1 MGEKST
7 CYDLID
13 GKTSQI
19 SSQIVFNSLKSF
31 KLNSKNPIVTEVIR
45 I

>member
-19 SSQIVFNSLKSF
+19 SSQIVLSF
-31 KLNSKNPIVTEVIR
+31 KLNSKNPIVTKVIR